1 MKRSDPVYRA
11 NELARNAASKKVR
24 VDPYNPNDFNDTDNT
39 DNFNDPN
46 NPSYCNNLLI

>member
-24 VDPYNPNDFNDTDNT
+24 VDPYDFNDTDNT

-46 NPSYCNNLLI
+46 NLSYCNNLLI